1 MAAQTH
7 SCGPKPQ
14 PAMTVPRGAAM
25 THVSI
30 PPRFCRFGWIAT
42 VCLLAAPAVWAQ
54 SPGLTFDDRVQ
65 FGPRLQARV
74 GVNTSTAPS
83 DGSSASWHQQ
93 AGVLLGDYYF
103 SRARLGQGQ
112 VSSGFRATSGLMLGQ
127 RSLALGTPALA
138 GPQGMAVTQLR
149 QPRSALPAIESASE
163 PWAAVPYIG
172 IGWSGVSVRGGC
184 RPISAFRAAA
194 AETAACASTATSR
207 WTTCCASCASRR
219 WCRWAFPTPF
229 KEEGDDARPC
239 RKAV

>member
-1 MAAQTH
+1 
-7 SCGPKPQ
+7 
-14 PAMTVPRGAAM
+14 M

-172 IGWSGVSVRGGC
+172 IGWSGVSVRGGWGVSADLGVSG
-184 RPISAFRAAA
+184 RSGSNGGLRVNGNQSLDDLLRELRISPMVQVGVSYAF
-194 AETAACASTATSR
+194 
-207 WTTCCASCASRR
+207 
-219 WCRWAFPTPF
+219 
-229 KEEGDDARPC
+229 
-239 RKAV
+239 

>member
-1 MAAQTH
+1 
-7 SCGPKPQ
+7 
-14 PAMTVPRGAAM
+14 M

-42 VCLLAAPAVWAQ
+42 VCLLAAPAVWGQ

-138 GPQGMAVTQLR
+138 GPHGMAVTQLR

-172 IGWSGVSVRGGC
+172 IGWSGVSVRGGWGVSADLGLAG
-184 RPISAFRAAA
+184 RSGSNGGLRVNGNQSLDDLLRELRISPMVQVGVSYAF
-194 AETAACASTATSR
+194 
-207 WTTCCASCASRR
+207 
-219 WCRWAFPTPF
+219 
-229 KEEGDDARPC
+229 
-239 RKAV
+239 